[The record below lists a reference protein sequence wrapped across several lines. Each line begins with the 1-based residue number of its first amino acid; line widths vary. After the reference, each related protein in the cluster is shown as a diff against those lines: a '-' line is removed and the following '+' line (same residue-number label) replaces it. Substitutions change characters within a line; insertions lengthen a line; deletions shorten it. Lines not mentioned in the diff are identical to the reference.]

1 MSQQQQP
8 NDSDV
13 VYDDD
18 LLLADG
24 LLRASHRSAD
34 GHVAPNQQMH
44 RTMVEATHNMLVL
57 YIYYQEDDGITMRE
71 YHVWAK
77 EGKTYER
84 WVSFAQSN
92 AARMTGDGIIG
103 VFGWSTRFISIEFM
117 RQGDVLTNI
126 TPDHY
131 KHVIMTQ
138 ELFNHGRFASDTET
152 EDRETYAIAAK
163 AARRRSSVR
172 HG

>member
-1 MSQQQQP
+1 MRPQQQP
-8 NDSDV
+8 AHDSDT

-57 YIYYQEDDGITMRE
+57 YVYHQEDDGITMRE
-71 YHVWAK
+71 FHVWAK

-84 WVSFAQSN
+84 WVNFAHMH
-92 AARMTGDGIIG
+92 ALRLTEKGGDIIG
-103 VFGWSTRFISIEFM
+103 VFGWSTRYISIEFM
-117 RQGDVLTNI
+117 RLGDVLTNI
-126 TPDHY
+126 EIDHFR
-131 KHVIMTQ
+131 HVEMTQ
-138 ELFNHGRFASDTET
+138 ELFNHDWFASDTET
-152 EDRETYAIAAK
+152 ED
-163 AARRRSSVR
+163 
-172 HG
+172 